1 MRTHVTDED
10 EGKEV
15 VYEEETVGRVVE
27 VDDGTA
33 YVDPDPSITE
43 TIKSKLGWAE
53 ADEESFAL
61 DESSI
66 ADIDDDQIRLDV
78 AT

>member
-1 MRTHVTDED
+1 MRTHVTAED
-10 EGKEV
+10 EGKSV
-15 VYEEETVGRVVE
+15 TYEDDTVGRVVE

-33 YVDPDPSITE
+33 YVDPDPSLTE
-43 TIKSKLGWAE
+43 TVKSKLGWAE

-66 ADIDDDQIRLDV
+66 ATIDEDEIELEV